1 MAKAKDNKAG
11 KPAKSTVRSR
21 AMNPQ
26 SQKRKRGSIKD
37 YFKGVKLEM
46 KKVVWPSRK
55 QIVNNTLVVLATVLV
70 IGIIIWVL
78 DLIFQFGLFQFIS
91 K

>member
-1 MAKAKDNKAG
+1 MAEANTAKNSKNPFKAIAKYFRE
-11 KPAKSTVRSR
+11 AKS
-21 AMNPQ
+21 
-26 SQKRKRGSIKD
+26 
-37 YFKGVKLEM
+37 EM

-55 QIVNNTLVVLATVLV
+55 QVVNNTLVVIAAVLV

-78 DLIFQFGLFQFIS
+78 DAIFQFGIFQFI

>member
-1 MAKAKDNKAG
+1 MAEAKAVKNSKNPFKAIA
-11 KPAKSTVRSR
+11 KYCREAKS
-21 AMNPQ
+21 
-26 SQKRKRGSIKD
+26 
-37 YFKGVKLEM
+37 EM

-55 QIVNNTLVVLATVLV
+55 QVTNNTLVVIAAVLI

-78 DLIFQFGLFQFIS
+78 DAIFQFGIFQFI

>member
-1 MAKAKDNKAG
+1 MAEAVGAKKKAG
-11 KPAKSTVRSR
+11 LFGKIAKF
-21 AMNPQ
+21 
-26 SQKRKRGSIKD
+26 
-37 YFKGVKLEM
+37 FKETKSEM

>member
-1 MAKAKDNKAG
+1 MAEANANKKSLNPFKAIARYFREV
-11 KPAKSTVRSR
+11 KS
-21 AMNPQ
+21 
-26 SQKRKRGSIKD
+26 
-37 YFKGVKLEM
+37 EM

-55 QIVNNTLVVLATVLV
+55 QVVNNTLVVIAAVLV

-78 DLIFQFGLFQFIS
+78 DAVFQFGLFQFI

>member
-1 MAKAKDNKAG
+1 MAEANAAKKSKNPFKAIVKYFRE
-11 KPAKSTVRSR
+11 AKS
-21 AMNPQ
+21 
-26 SQKRKRGSIKD
+26 
-37 YFKGVKLEM
+37 EM

-55 QIVNNTLVVLATVLV
+55 QVTNNTLVVIAAVLL

-78 DLIFQFGLFQFIS
+78 DLIFQFGIFQFI